1 MNENGEDVFDK
12 RLLSMVPGAVK
23 FIVADVA
30 LQWAALACNIA
41 LFVVIGL
48 FLQATLEG
56 AADAGMA
63 IGVLAASAVAIVV
76 RMVCQTAAQRMGR
89 KAASCAKCSIRQ
101 QVYDKLAALGPA
113 YSETVATAVA
123 VQVSVEGTEQLE
135 SYFGQYLP
143 QLFYALLAPLT
154 LFVALSP
161 LSLPAAVA
169 LLVCVPL
176 IPASIVCVQK
186 IARRTMRNYWGSYTD
201 LGSMFLEAIQGLTTL
216 KIYSADARKHEEMNG
231 AAESFRKATMRLL
244 TMQLNSI
251 TVMDLFAFGGAAM
264 GMIAVLWQ
272 FSCGAATFAAAFSI
286 VFLSS
291 EFFIPMRTLGSFF
304 HTAMG
309 GMAAAEKMYAILDA
323 PLPVDGAR
331 EVDPRDARVE
341 CRGVGYSYDGK
352 RQVLEGVDFSVQC
365 GSFIGVTGES
375 GSGKSTLAGIL
386 SGAYARYA
394 GEVSIG
400 GIDLRD
406 ISAESLRKTITTVP
420 FSSYVFKGTLRSN
433 LLLAKP
439 DAGDEELWG
448 ALAKCRLAG
457 FVLES
462 GGLDMEIA
470 AEGANLS
477 GGQRQR
483 LAFARALLHD
493 SPIYIFDEA
502 TSNIDAE
509 SEAAIIS
516 AARELA
522 GSHTV
527 IMISHRLS
535 AIEHAD
541 EIYVLEQ
548 GKLVEH
554 GTHSQLLA
562 RGCAYAR
569 LWESQSQLEAFAQ
582 GDGEDA
588 PGAGAGA
595 ATSVAAD
602 VGATPRAASGATSTL
617 GASVTEPPC
626 EANEPVQ
633 SAGADRRGASGTAA
647 PRRRSNFSIMVR
659 LVGLTRPLLS
669 VMALAIA
676 LGVLGF
682 LAAIFLTVFAAYG
695 LLDAAGSW
703 GVVPL
708 GVACALVVVCGVV
721 RGPLRY
727 GEQLC
732 NHYLAF
738 KILALVRDK
747 VFGKMRTLAPAK
759 LEGRDK
765 GDLVSL
771 LTGDIELLEVF
782 YAHTLS
788 PAAIAL
794 IVSVAMVAFTATLSP
809 LLAVYAAFSYA
820 VVGIAVPWISS
831 KASGTGGR
839 EVRDAIGSMNA
850 FVLDSLRGLRETLQ
864 FGRADDRARELSC
877 RMNSL
882 AKVEGRLKDRTA
894 VAMAAT
900 GAVVLAL
907 DMGMLLAA
915 MHLANGGMIAFG
927 PAAIA
932 CAALMSSFGP
942 VIAVANL
949 GSTLQQTLASG
960 ARVLDVLD
968 ESPQTEEIE
977 EGASLDGFDGA
988 AASHV
993 DFSYG
998 DACVLSDVE
1007 LSIQPGQVVRIA
1019 GRSGSGKS
1027 TLLKL
1032 FMRFWDA
1039 DSGAIEVSGYDVR
1052 RVATASLRQVEGFMT
1067 QETHLFAGTVRDNLA
1082 FAKPGASDEEIMAAC
1097 EKASIADFVRRLP
1110 AGLDTQVGELGDAL
1124 SGGERQRLGL
1134 ARMFLHDAPFVLLDE
1149 PTSNL
1154 DALNEAAVLRALAD
1168 NRAGKTVLLVSHR
1181 PSAAAIA
1188 DATYSVEH
1196 GRVS

>member
-1 MNENGEDVFDK
+1 
-12 RLLSMVPGAVK
+12 MVPGAVK

-30 LQWAALACNIA
+30 FQWVALACNIA
-41 LFVVIGL
+41 LFMVIGL

-56 AADAGMA
+56 AVDAGMA

-154 LFVALSP
+154 LFVALAP

-251 TVMDLFAFGGAAM
+251 TVMDLFAFGGAAV

-291 EFFIPMRTLGSFF
+291 DFFIPMRTLGSFF

-331 EVDPRDARVE
+331 EVDPRDPRVE

-352 RQVLEGVDFSVQC
+352 RQVLEGVDFSAPR

-386 SGAYARYA
+386 SGANARYA

-406 ISAESLRKTITTVP
+406 ISAESLRKTVTTVP
-420 FSSYVFKGTLRSN
+420 FSSYVFKGTLRAN

-439 DAGDEELWG
+439 DASDDELWG

-457 FVLES
+457 FARES

-522 GSHTV
+522 GNHTV

-582 GDGEDA
+582 GDGEAASD
-588 PGAGAGA
+588 AGAVAGGGEGA
-595 ATSVAAD
+595 SATSGAD
-602 VGATPRAASGATSTL
+602 VL
-617 GASVTEPPC
+617 EPPC
-626 EANEPVQ
+626 EADELVQ
-633 SAGADRRGASGTAA
+633 PAGADRRGTSGTAA
-647 PRRRSNFSIMVR
+647 PRRRSNFSIMAR
-659 LVGLTRPLLS
+659 LVGLTRPLLP
-669 VMALAIA
+669 VMALAIV

-695 LLDAAGSW
+695 LLNAAGSW

-708 GVACALVVVCGVV
+708 GVACALVVVFGVV

-794 IVSVAMVAFTATLSP
+794 IVSVVMVAFTATLSP
-809 LLAVYAAFSYA
+809 LLAAYAAFSYA
-820 VVGIAVPWISS
+820 VVGIVVPWISS

-864 FGRADDRARELSC
+864 FGRADDRALELAC
-877 RMNSL
+877 RMSDL

-915 MHLANGGMIAFG
+915 MHLANGGVVAFG

-977 EGASLDGFDGA
+977 DGVSLDRFSGA
-988 AASHV
+988 MASHV

-998 DACVLSDVE
+998 DACVLSDVD

-1032 FMRFWDA
+1032 FMRFWDVS
-1039 DSGAIEVSGYDVR
+1039 SGAIEVSGRDVR

-1082 FAKPGASDEEIMAAC
+1082 FAKPGASDAEIMVAC
-1097 EKASIADFVRRLP
+1097 EKASIAGFVRRLP

-1134 ARMFLHDAPFVLLDE
+1134 ARVFLHDAPFVLLDE

-1188 DATYSVEH
+1188 DVTYSVEH

>member
-1 MNENGEDVFDK
+1 
-12 RLLSMVPGAVK
+12 MVPGAVK
-23 FIVADVA
+23 FIVVDVA
-30 LQWAALACNIA
+30 FQWVALACNIA

-63 IGVLAASAVAIVV
+63 IGVLGASAVAIVV

-216 KIYSADARKHEEMNG
+216 KIYSADAHKHEEMNG

-251 TVMDLFAFGGAAM
+251 TVMDLFAFGGAAV

-352 RQVLEGVDFSVQC
+352 RQVLEGVDFSAPR

-386 SGAYARYA
+386 SGANARYA

-406 ISAESLRKTITTVP
+406 ISAESLRKTVTTVP
-420 FSSYVFKGTLRSN
+420 FSSYVFKGTLRAN

-439 DAGDEELWG
+439 DASDDELWG

-457 FVLES
+457 FVRES

-582 GDGEDA
+582 GDGEA
-588 PGAGAGA
+588 ASGETAILGASATLGEGATLGAGA
-595 ATSVAAD
+595 
-602 VGATPRAASGATSTL
+602 P
-617 GASVTEPPC
+617 EPPY
-626 EANEPVQ
+626 EADEPVQ
-633 SAGADRRGASGTAA
+633 PASADRRGASGAAA
-647 PRRRSNFSIMVR
+647 PRRRSNFSIMAR
-659 LVGLTRPLLS
+659 LVGLTRPLLP
-669 VMALAIA
+669 VMALAIV

-695 LLDAAGSW
+695 LLSAAGSW
-703 GVVPL
+703 DVVPL
-708 GVACALVVVCGVV
+708 GAACALVVVCGVV

-794 IVSVAMVAFTATLSP
+794 IVSVLMVAFTATLSP
-809 LLAVYAAFSYA
+809 LLAAYAAFSYA

-864 FGRADDRARELSC
+864 FGRADDRALELAC
-877 RMNSL
+877 RMSDL

-915 MHLANGGMIAFG
+915 MHLANSGVVAFG

-968 ESPQTEEIE
+968 ESPQTVEIE
-977 EGASLDGFDGA
+977 DGVSLDGFSGA
-988 AASHV
+988 MASHV

-1032 FMRFWDA
+1032 FMRFWDVS
-1039 DSGAIEVSGYDVR
+1039 SGAIEVSGRDVR

-1134 ARMFLHDAPFVLLDE
+1134 ARVFLHDAPFVLLDE

>member
-1 MNENGEDVFDK
+1 
-12 RLLSMVPGAVK
+12 MVPGAVK

-30 LQWAALACNIA
+30 FQWVALACNIA
-41 LFVVIGL
+41 LFIEIGL

-63 IGVLAASAVAIVV
+63 IGVLGASAAAIVV
-76 RMVCQTAAQRMGR
+76 RMVCQTAAQCMGR

-154 LFVALSP
+154 LFVALAP

-251 TVMDLFAFGGAAM
+251 TVMDLFAFGGAAV

-352 RQVLEGVDFSVQC
+352 RQVLEGVDFSAPR

-386 SGAYARYA
+386 SGANARYA

-406 ISAESLRKTITTVP
+406 ISSESLRKTVTTVP
-420 FSSYVFKGTLRSN
+420 FSSYVFKGTLRTN

-439 DAGDEELWG
+439 DASDDELWE
-448 ALAKCRLAG
+448 ALVKCRLAG
-457 FVLES
+457 FARES

-548 GKLVEH
+548 GKLVEC

-562 RGCAYAR
+562 RGCAYTR

-582 GDGEDA
+582 GDGE
-588 PGAGAGA
+588 
-595 ATSVAAD
+595 
-602 VGATPRAASGATSTL
+602 AASGAGAVAGGGEGASATP
-617 GASVTEPPC
+617 GASVPQPPH
-626 EANEPVQ
+626 EADEPVQ
-633 SAGADRRGASGTAA
+633 PASVDRRGASGAAA
-647 PRRRSNFSIMVR
+647 PRRRSNFSIMAR
-659 LVGLTRPLLS
+659 LVGLTRPLLP
-669 VMALAIA
+669 VMALAIV

-695 LLDAAGSW
+695 LLNAAGLW

-794 IVSVAMVAFTATLSP
+794 IVSVIMVAFTATLSP
-809 LLAVYAAFSYA
+809 LLAAYAAFSYA

-864 FGRADDRARELSC
+864 FGRADDRARELAC
-877 RMNSL
+877 RMSSL

-915 MHLANGGMIAFG
+915 MHLANGGTIAFG

-968 ESPQTEEIE
+968 ENPQTEEIE
-977 EGASLDGFDGA
+977 DGVSLDGFSGA

-1032 FMRFWDA
+1032 FMRFWDVS
-1039 DSGAIEVSGYDVR
+1039 SGAIEVSGRDVR

-1082 FAKPGASDEEIMAAC
+1082 FAKPGASDAEIMVAC

-1110 AGLDTQVGELGDAL
+1110 SGLDTQVGELGDAL

-1134 ARMFLHDAPFVLLDE
+1134 ARVFLHDAPFVLLDE

-1196 GRVS
+1196 GQVS

>member
-1 MNENGEDVFDK
+1 
-12 RLLSMVPGAVK
+12 MVPGAVK

-30 LQWAALACNIA
+30 FQWVALACNIA
-41 LFVVIGL
+41 LFMVIGL

-63 IGVLAASAVAIVV
+63 IGVLGASAAAIVV

-154 LFVALSP
+154 LFVALAP

-251 TVMDLFAFGGAAM
+251 TVMDLFAFGGAAV

-323 PLPVDGAR
+323 PLPVGGAR
-331 EVDPRDARVE
+331 EVDPRDAGVE
-341 CRGVGYSYDGK
+341 CHGVGYSYDGK
-352 RQVLEGVDFSVQC
+352 RQVLEGVDFSAPR

-386 SGAYARYA
+386 SGANARYA

-406 ISAESLRKTITTVP
+406 ISAESLRKTVTTVP
-420 FSSYVFKGTLRSN
+420 FSSYVFKGTVRAN

-439 DAGDEELWG
+439 DASDDELWG

-457 FVLES
+457 FVRES

-582 GDGEDA
+582 GDGEA
-588 PGAGAGA
+588 ASGETAIPGASATLGEGATLGAGA
-595 ATSVAAD
+595 
-602 VGATPRAASGATSTL
+602 P
-617 GASVTEPPC
+617 EPPY
-626 EANEPVQ
+626 EADEPVQ
-633 SAGADRRGASGTAA
+633 PASADRRGASGAAA
-647 PRRRSNFSIMVR
+647 PRRRSNFSIMAR
-659 LVGLTRPLLS
+659 LVGLTRPLLP
-669 VMALAIA
+669 VMALAIV

-695 LLDAAGSW
+695 LLNAAGSW

-794 IVSVAMVAFTATLSP
+794 IVSVVMVAFTATLSP
-809 LLAVYAAFSYA
+809 LLAAYAVFSYA

-864 FGRADDRARELSC
+864 FGRAGDRACELACCMSD
-877 RMNSL
+877 L

-915 MHLANGGMIAFG
+915 MHLANGGVVAFG

-968 ESPQTEEIE
+968 ESPQTVEIE
-977 EGASLDGFDGA
+977 DGVSLDGFSGA
-988 AASHV
+988 MASHV

-1032 FMRFWDA
+1032 FMRFWDVS
-1039 DSGAIEVSGYDVR
+1039 SGAIEVSGRDVR

-1097 EKASIADFVRRLP
+1097 GKASIAGFVRRLP

-1134 ARMFLHDAPFVLLDE
+1134 ARVLLHDAPFVLLDE

-1188 DATYSVEH
+1188 DVTYSVEH

>member
-1 MNENGEDVFDK
+1 
-12 RLLSMVPGAVK
+12 MVPGAVK

-30 LQWAALACNIA
+30 FQWVALACNIA
-41 LFVVIGL
+41 LFMVIGL

-63 IGVLAASAVAIVV
+63 IGVLAASAAAIVV
-76 RMVCQTAAQRMGR
+76 RMVCQTAAQRMGH

-216 KIYSADARKHEEMNG
+216 KIYSADARKHEEMNE

-251 TVMDLFAFGGAAM
+251 TVMDLFAFGGAAV

-331 EVDPRDARVE
+331 EVDPRDPRVE

-352 RQVLEGVDFSVQC
+352 RQVLEGVDFSAPR

-386 SGAYARYA
+386 SGANARYA

-406 ISAESLRKTITTVP
+406 ISAESLRKTVTTVP
-420 FSSYVFKGTLRSN
+420 FSSYVFKGTLRAN

-439 DAGDEELWG
+439 DASDDELWG
-448 ALAKCRLAG
+448 ALAKCRLVG
-457 FVLES
+457 FVRES

-582 GDGEDA
+582 GDGE
-588 PGAGAGA
+588 
-595 ATSVAAD
+595 
-602 VGATPRAASGATSTL
+602 AASGA
-617 GASVTEPPC
+617 SVPQPPH
-626 EANEPVQ
+626 EADESVQ
-633 SAGADRRGASGTAA
+633 PAGVDRRGASGTAA
-647 PRRRSNFSIMVR
+647 PRRRSNFSIMAR
-659 LVGLTRPLLS
+659 LVGLTRPLLP
-669 VMALAIA
+669 VMALAIV

-695 LLDAAGSW
+695 LLNAAGSW

-794 IVSVAMVAFTATLSP
+794 IVSVVMVSFTATLSP
-809 LLAVYAAFSYA
+809 LLAAYAAFSYA

-864 FGRADDRARELSC
+864 FGRADDRARELAC
-877 RMNSL
+877 RMSDL

-915 MHLANGGMIAFG
+915 MHLANGGAVAFG
-927 PAAIA
+927 SAAIA

-968 ESPQTEEIE
+968 ESPQTVEIE
-977 EGASLDGFDGA
+977 DGVSLDGFYGA

-1032 FMRFWDA
+1032 FMRFWDVS
-1039 DSGAIEVSGYDVR
+1039 SGAIEVSGRDVR

-1082 FAKPGASDEEIMAAC
+1082 FAKPGASDAEIMVAC

-1110 AGLDTQVGELGDAL
+1110 SGLDTQVGELGDAL

-1134 ARMFLHDAPFVLLDE
+1134 ARVFLHDAPFVLLDE

-1188 DATYSVEH
+1188 DVTYSVEH

>member
-1 MNENGEDVFDK
+1 MFDK
-12 RLLSMVPGAVK
+12 RLLSMVPGAIKYIAANVL
-23 FIVADVA
+23 FQWVA
-30 LQWAALACNIA
+30 LVCNIA

-48 FLQATLEG
+48 FLQATFEG
-56 AADAGMA
+56 AADAAMA
-63 IGVLAASAVAIVV
+63 IGVMAASVAAIAV
-76 RMVCQTAAQRMGR
+76 RMACQTAAQRMGQR
-89 KAASCAKCSIRQ
+89 AAAEAKCAIRQ
-101 QVYDKLAALGPA
+101 QVYDKLVVLGPA
-113 YSETVATAVA
+113 YNETVATSVA

-143 QLFYALLAPLT
+143 QLFYAVLAPIT
-154 LFVALSP
+154 LFVALAP

-169 LLVCVPL
+169 LLACVPF
-176 IPASIVCVQK
+176 IPASIMVVQK
-186 IARRTMRNYWGSYTD
+186 IARRTMRNYWGSYAD

-216 KIYSADARKHEEMNG
+216 KIYSADGQKHREMNE
-231 AAESFRKATMRLL
+231 AAEGFRKATMRLL
-244 TMQLNSI
+244 SMQLNSI
-251 TVMDLFAFGGAAM
+251 TVMDLFAVGGAAV
-264 GMIAVLWQ
+264 GIIAVLWQ
-272 FSCGAATFAAAFSI
+272 FSAGAATFAAAFSI

-291 EFFIPMRTLGSFF
+291 DFFIPMRTLGSFF
-304 HTAMG
+304 HTAMN
-309 GMAAAEKMYAILDA
+309 GMAAAEKMYAIIDA
-323 PLPVDGAR
+323 PLPVDGTRA
-331 EVDPRDARVE
+331 VDPLSANIT
-341 CRGVGYSYDGK
+341 CRGVGYSYDGQ
-352 RQVLEGVDFSVQC
+352 RQVLEGVDFAAPC

-386 SGAYARYA
+386 SGANARYEGDIA
-394 GEVSIG
+394 IG

-420 FSSYVFKGTLRSN
+420 FSSYIFKGTLRSN

-439 DAGDEELWG
+439 DASDEELW
-448 ALAKCRLAG
+448 ASLEKCRLAG
-457 FVLES
+457 FVRES
-462 GGLDMEIA
+462 GGLDMAIA

-493 SPIYIFDEA
+493 APIYIFDEA

-522 GSHTV
+522 GGHTV

-535 AIEHAD
+535 ALEHAD
-541 EIYVLEQ
+541 DIYVLEQ
-548 GKLVEH
+548 GKLVQH
-554 GTHSQLLA
+554 GTHGQLLE
-562 RGCAYAR
+562 RGGAYAK
-569 LWESQSQLEAFAQ
+569 LWEKQSQLEAFAQ
-582 GDGEDA
+582 EGDREDA
-588 PGAGAGA
+588 R
-595 ATSVAAD
+595 SFD
-602 VGATPRAASGATSTL
+602 ASGLEAQSGL
-617 GASVTEPPC
+617 SQEGSIRAKAEAS
-626 EANEPVQ
+626 
-633 SAGADRRGASGTAA
+633 A
-647 PRRRSNFSIMVR
+647 PRSRSNFSIMAR
-659 LVGLTRPLLS
+659 LVGLTRPLLP
-669 VMALAIA
+669 VMALAIL

-695 LLDAAGSW
+695 LLDAAGIW
-703 GVVPL
+703 TVMPEGAAC
-708 GVACALVVVCGVV
+708 VAVAVCGVL

-738 KILALVRDK
+738 KILALVRDR

-771 LTGDIELLEVF
+771 LTSDVELLEVF

-794 IVSVAMVAFTATLSP
+794 VVSLGMVAFVATLSP
-809 LLAVYAAFSYA
+809 LLAAYVAFSYV
-820 VVGIAVPWISS
+820 VVGVVVPWASS

-839 EVRDAIGSMNA
+839 EMRDAIGSMNA

-864 FGRADDRARELSC
+864 FGRAVDRAQELAG
-877 RMNSL
+877 RMNGL
-882 AKVEGRLKDRTA
+882 IRIEARLKGRA
-894 VAMAAT
+894 AIAMAAT

-907 DMGMLLAA
+907 DMGMLLAS
-915 MHLANGGMIAFG
+915 MHLVNYGMLDFG
-927 PAAIA
+927 CAVVA

-968 ESPQTEEIE
+968 ERPQTEEV
-977 EGASLDGFDGA
+977 EGGVELDGFAGV

-998 DACVLSDVE
+998 DATVLDDVD
-1007 LSIQPGQVVRIA
+1007 LRVVSGQVVQIA

-1032 FMRFWDA
+1032 FMRFWDV
-1039 DSGAIEVSGYDVR
+1039 DRGAIEVSGHDVR
-1052 RVATASLRQVEGFMT
+1052 RVNTASLRRVEGFMT
-1067 QETHLFAGTVRDNLA
+1067 QDTHLFAGTVRDNLA
-1082 FAKPGASDEEIMAAC
+1082 FAKPGASDDEIMGAC
-1097 EKASIADFVRRLP
+1097 EKAAIANFVRRLP
-1110 AGLDTQVGELGDAL
+1110 EGLDTQVGELGDAL

-1154 DALNEAAVLRALAD
+1154 DALNEAAVLRALSD

-1188 DATYSVEH
+1188 DVTYSVEH

>member
-1 MNENGEDVFDK
+1 
-12 RLLSMVPGAVK
+12 MVPGAVK

-30 LQWAALACNIA
+30 FQWVALACNIA
-41 LFVVIGL
+41 LFMLIGL

-251 TVMDLFAFGGAAM
+251 TVMDLFAFGGAAV

-352 RQVLEGVDFSVQC
+352 RQVLEGVDFSAPR

-386 SGAYARYA
+386 SGANARYA

-406 ISAESLRKTITTVP
+406 ISAESLRKTVTTVP
-420 FSSYVFKGTLRSN
+420 FSSYVFKGTLRAN

-439 DAGDEELWG
+439 DASDDELWG

-457 FVLES
+457 FVRES

-554 GTHSQLLA
+554 GMHSQLLA

-582 GDGEDA
+582 GDGKADS
-588 PGAGAGA
+588 GAGA
-595 ATSVAAD
+595 ATSVAAG
-602 VGATPRAASGATSTL
+602 VSVAPRAASVEGATPTPSA
-617 GASVTEPPC
+617 GVPQPPC
-626 EANEPVQ
+626 EADELTRPA
-633 SAGADRRGASGTAA
+633 SADRRGASGTAA
-647 PRRRSNFSIMVR
+647 PRRRSNFSIMAR
-659 LVGLTRPLLS
+659 LVGLTRPLLP
-669 VMALAIA
+669 VMALAIV

-695 LLDAAGSW
+695 LLNAAGSW

-708 GVACALVVVCGVV
+708 GAACALVIVCGVI

-794 IVSVAMVAFTATLSP
+794 IVSVVMVAFTATLSP
-809 LLAVYAAFSYA
+809 LLAVYAAFSYV

-864 FGRADDRARELSC
+864 FGRADDRACELAC
-877 RMNSL
+877 RMSSL

-915 MHLANGGMIAFG
+915 MHLANGGTIAFG

-968 ESPQTEEIE
+968 ESPQTVEIE
-977 EGASLDGFDGA
+977 DGVSLDGFSGA
-988 AASHV
+988 MASHV

-998 DACVLSDVE
+998 DACVLSDVD
-1007 LSIQPGQVVRIA
+1007 LSIQPGQVVQIA

-1032 FMRFWDA
+1032 FMRFWDVS
-1039 DSGAIEVSGYDVR
+1039 SGAIEVSGRDVR

-1134 ARMFLHDAPFVLLDE
+1134 ARVFLHDAPFVLLDE

-1181 PSAAAIA
+1181 PSAAAVA
-1188 DATYSVEH
+1188 DVTYSVEH

>member
-1 MNENGEDVFDK
+1 
-12 RLLSMVPGAVK
+12 MVPGAVK

-30 LQWAALACNIA
+30 FQWVALACNIA
-41 LFVVIGL
+41 LFMVIGL

-63 IGVLAASAVAIVV
+63 IGVLGASAAAIVV
-76 RMVCQTAAQRMGR
+76 RMACQTAAQRMGR

-154 LFVALSP
+154 LFVALAP

-251 TVMDLFAFGGAAM
+251 TVMDLFAFGGAAV

-331 EVDPRDARVE
+331 EVDPRDASVE

-352 RQVLEGVDFSVQC
+352 RQVLEGVDFSAPR

-386 SGAYARYA
+386 SGVNARYA

-406 ISAESLRKTITTVP
+406 ISAESLRKTVTTVP
-420 FSSYVFKGTLRSN
+420 FSSYVFKGTLRAN

-439 DAGDEELWG
+439 DASDDELWD
-448 ALAKCRLAG
+448 ALAKYRLAG
-457 FVLES
+457 FVRES

-582 GDGEDA
+582 GDGEA
-588 PGAGAGA
+588 ASGETAIPGASATLGEGATLGAGA
-595 ATSVAAD
+595 
-602 VGATPRAASGATSTL
+602 P
-617 GASVTEPPC
+617 EPPY
-626 EANEPVQ
+626 EADEPVQ
-633 SAGADRRGASGTAA
+633 PASADRRGASGAAA
-647 PRRRSNFSIMVR
+647 PRRRSNFSIMAR
-659 LVGLTRPLLS
+659 LVGLTRPLLP

-794 IVSVAMVAFTATLSP
+794 IVSVVMVAFTATLSP
-809 LLAVYAAFSYA
+809 LLAAYAAFSYA

-864 FGRADDRARELSC
+864 FGRADDRALELAC
-877 RMNSL
+877 RMSDL

-915 MHLANGGMIAFG
+915 MHLANGGVVAFG

-968 ESPQTEEIE
+968 ESPQTDEIE
-977 EGASLDGFDGA
+977 EGASLDGFSGA
-988 AASHV
+988 MASHV

-998 DACVLSDVE
+998 DACVLSDVD
-1007 LSIQPGQVVRIA
+1007 LNIQPGQVVRIA

-1032 FMRFWDA
+1032 FMRFWDVS
-1039 DSGAIEVSGYDVR
+1039 SGAIEVSGRDVR

-1097 EKASIADFVRRLP
+1097 EKASIAGFVRRLP
-1110 AGLDTQVGELGDAL
+1110 SGLDTQVGELGDAL

-1134 ARMFLHDAPFVLLDE
+1134 ARVFLRDAPFVLLDE

-1188 DATYSVEH
+1188 DVTYSVEH

>member
-1 MNENGEDVFDK
+1 
-12 RLLSMVPGAVK
+12 MVPGAVK

-30 LQWAALACNIA
+30 FQWVALACNIA
-41 LFVVIGL
+41 LFMVIGL

-63 IGVLAASAVAIVV
+63 IGVLGASAAAIVV

-154 LFVALSP
+154 LFVALAP

-251 TVMDLFAFGGAAM
+251 TVMDLFAFGGAAV

-352 RQVLEGVDFSVQC
+352 RQVLEGVDFSAPR

-386 SGAYARYA
+386 SGANARYA

-406 ISAESLRKTITTVP
+406 ISAESLRKTVTTVP
-420 FSSYVFKGTLRSN
+420 FSSYVFKGTLRAN

-439 DAGDEELWG
+439 DASDDELWG

-457 FVLES
+457 FVRES

-582 GDGEDA
+582 GDGEADSD
-588 PGAGAGA
+588 AGAVAGGGA
-595 ATSVAAD
+595 S
-602 VGATPRAASGATSTL
+602 AASGA
-617 GASVTEPPC
+617 SVPEPPC
-626 EANEPVQ
+626 EADEPVQ
-633 SAGADRRGASGTAA
+633 PAGDARRGKAGAAP
-647 PRRRSNFSIMVR
+647 PRRRSNFSIMAR
-659 LVGLTRPLLS
+659 LVGLTRPLLP
-669 VMALAIA
+669 VMALAIV

-695 LLDAAGSW
+695 LLNAAGSW

-708 GVACALVVVCGVV
+708 GVACALVVVFGVV

-794 IVSVAMVAFTATLSP
+794 IVSVVMVAFTATLSP
-809 LLAVYAAFSYA
+809 LLAAYAAFSYA

-864 FGRADDRARELSC
+864 FGRAGDRACELTC
-877 RMNSL
+877 RMSSL

-915 MHLANGGMIAFG
+915 MHLANSGTIAFG

-968 ESPQTEEIE
+968 ESPQTVEIE
-977 EGASLDGFDGA
+977 DGVSLDGFSGA
-988 AASHV
+988 MASHV

-1032 FMRFWDA
+1032 FMRFWDVS
-1039 DSGAIEVSGYDVR
+1039 SGAIEVSGRDVR
-1052 RVATASLRQVEGFMT
+1052 RVTTASLRQVEGFMT
-1067 QETHLFAGTVRDNLA
+1067 QETHLFAGTVRDNLS
-1082 FAKPGASDEEIMAAC
+1082 FAKPGASDEEIMASC
-1097 EKASIADFVRRLP
+1097 EKASIAGFVRRLP

-1134 ARMFLHDAPFVLLDE
+1134 ARVFLHDAPFVLLDE

>member
-1 MNENGEDVFDK
+1 
-12 RLLSMVPGAVK
+12 MVPGAVK

-30 LQWAALACNIA
+30 FQWVALACNIA
-41 LFVVIGL
+41 LFMVIGL

-56 AADAGMA
+56 AVDAGMA

-251 TVMDLFAFGGAAM
+251 TVMDLFAFGGAAV

-352 RQVLEGVDFSVQC
+352 RQVLEGVDFSAPR

-386 SGAYARYA
+386 SGANARYA
-394 GEVSIG
+394 GNVSIG
-400 GIDLRD
+400 GVDLRD
-406 ISAESLRKTITTVP
+406 ISAESLRKTVTTVP
-420 FSSYVFKGTLRSN
+420 FSSYVFKGTVRAN

-439 DAGDEELWG
+439 DASDDELWD

-457 FVLES
+457 FVRES

-582 GDGEDA
+582 GDGEAASD
-588 PGAGAGA
+588 AGAVAGGGEGA
-595 ATSVAAD
+595 S
-602 VGATPRAASGATSTL
+602 AASGADVL
-617 GASVTEPPC
+617 EPPC
-626 EANEPVQ
+626 EADELVQ
-633 SAGADRRGASGTAA
+633 PAGADRRGTSGTAA
-647 PRRRSNFSIMVR
+647 PRRRSNFSIMAR
-659 LVGLTRPLLS
+659 LVGLTRPLLP
-669 VMALAIA
+669 VMALAIV

-695 LLDAAGSW
+695 LLNAAGSW

-708 GVACALVVVCGVV
+708 GVACALVVVFGVV

-794 IVSVAMVAFTATLSP
+794 IVSVVMVAFTATLSP

-820 VVGIAVPWISS
+820 VVGIAAPWISS

-864 FGRADDRARELSC
+864 FGRADDRALELAC
-877 RMNSL
+877 RMSDL

-894 VAMAAT
+894 VAMAVT

-915 MHLANGGMIAFG
+915 MHLANGGVVAFG

-968 ESPQTEEIE
+968 ESPRTVEIE
-977 EGASLDGFDGA
+977 DGVSLDGFSGA

-998 DACVLSDVE
+998 DACVLSDVD

-1032 FMRFWDA
+1032 FMRFWDVS
-1039 DSGAIEVSGYDVR
+1039 SGAIEVSGRDVR

-1082 FAKPGASDEEIMAAC
+1082 FAKPGACDEEIMAAC

-1134 ARMFLHDAPFVLLDE
+1134 ARVFLHDAPFVLLDE

-1188 DATYSVEH
+1188 DVTYSVEH

>member
-1 MNENGEDVFDK
+1 
-12 RLLSMVPGAVK
+12 MVPDAVK

-30 LQWAALACNIA
+30 FQWVALACNIA
-41 LFVVIGL
+41 LFMVIGL

-63 IGVLAASAVAIVV
+63 IGVLAASAAAIVV

-154 LFVALSP
+154 LFVALAP

-251 TVMDLFAFGGAAM
+251 TVMDLFAFGGAAV

-352 RQVLEGVDFSVQC
+352 RQVLEGVDFSAPR

-386 SGAYARYA
+386 SGANARYV

-406 ISAESLRKTITTVP
+406 ISAESLRKTVTTVP
-420 FSSYVFKGTLRSN
+420 FSSYVFKGTLRAN

-439 DAGDEELWG
+439 DASDDELWG

-457 FVLES
+457 FVRES

-582 GDGEDA
+582 GDGEAASD
-588 PGAGAGA
+588 AGAVAGGGEGA
-595 ATSVAAD
+595 S
-602 VGATPRAASGATSTL
+602 AASGADVL
-617 GASVTEPPC
+617 EPPC
-626 EANEPVQ
+626 EADELVQ
-633 SAGADRRGASGTAA
+633 PAGADRRGTSGTAA
-647 PRRRSNFSIMVR
+647 PRRRSNFSIMAR
-659 LVGLTRPLLS
+659 LVGLTRPLLP
-669 VMALAIA
+669 VMALAIV

-695 LLDAAGSW
+695 LLNAAGSW

-708 GVACALVVVCGVV
+708 GVACALVVVFGVV

-794 IVSVAMVAFTATLSP
+794 IVSVVMVAFTATLSP
-809 LLAVYAAFSYA
+809 LLAAYAAFSYA
-820 VVGIAVPWISS
+820 VVGIVVPWISS

-864 FGRADDRARELSC
+864 FGRADDRALELAC
-877 RMNSL
+877 RMSDL

-915 MHLANGGMIAFG
+915 MHLANGGVVAFG

-977 EGASLDGFDGA
+977 DGVSLDRFSGA
-988 AASHV
+988 MASHV

-998 DACVLSDVE
+998 DACVLSDVD

-1032 FMRFWDA
+1032 FMRFWDVS
-1039 DSGAIEVSGYDVR
+1039 SGAIEVSGRDVR

-1082 FAKPGASDEEIMAAC
+1082 FAKPGASDAEIMVAC
-1097 EKASIADFVRRLP
+1097 EKASIAGFVRRLP

-1134 ARMFLHDAPFVLLDE
+1134 ARVFLHDAPFVLLDE

-1188 DATYSVEH
+1188 DVTYSVEH

>member
-1 MNENGEDVFDK
+1 
-12 RLLSMVPGAVK
+12 MVPGAVK

-30 LQWAALACNIA
+30 FQWVALACNIA
-41 LFVVIGL
+41 LFMVIGL

-63 IGVLAASAVAIVV
+63 IGVLAASAAAIVV

-201 LGSMFLEAIQGLTTL
+201 LGNMFLEAIQGLTTL
-216 KIYSADARKHEEMNG
+216 KIYSADAHKHEEMNG

-251 TVMDLFAFGGAAM
+251 TVMDLFAFGGAAV

-304 HTAMG
+304 HAAMG

-331 EVDPRDARVE
+331 EVDPRDAGVE

-352 RQVLEGVDFSVQC
+352 RQVLEGVDFSAPR

-386 SGAYARYA
+386 SGANARYA

-406 ISAESLRKTITTVP
+406 ISAESLRKTVTTVP
-420 FSSYVFKGTLRSN
+420 FSSYVFKGTLRAN

-439 DAGDEELWG
+439 DASDDELWG

-457 FVLES
+457 FVRES

-582 GDGEDA
+582 GDGEAASD
-588 PGAGAGA
+588 AGAVAGS

-602 VGATPRAASGATSTL
+602 VGATPRAASGATPTP
-617 GASVTEPPC
+617 GADVLEPPC
-626 EANEPVQ
+626 EADELVQ
-633 SAGADRRGASGTAA
+633 PAGADRRGTSGTAP
-647 PRRRSNFSIMVR
+647 PRRRSNFSIMAR
-659 LVGLTRPLLS
+659 LVGLTRPLLP
-669 VMALAIA
+669 VMALAIV

-695 LLDAAGSW
+695 LLNAAGSW

-794 IVSVAMVAFTATLSP
+794 VVSVVMVAFTATLSP
-809 LLAVYAAFSYA
+809 LLAAYAAFSYA

-850 FVLDSLRGLRETLQ
+850 FVLDGLRGLRETLQ
-864 FGRADDRARELSC
+864 FGRADDRARELAC
-877 RMNSL
+877 RMSDL

-915 MHLANGGMIAFG
+915 MHLANGGTIAFG

-932 CAALMSSFGP
+932 CAALMPSFGP

-968 ESPQTEEIE
+968 ESPQTVEIE
-977 EGASLDGFDGA
+977 DGVSLDGFSGA
-988 AASHV
+988 MASHV

-1032 FMRFWDA
+1032 FMRFWDVS
-1039 DSGAIEVSGYDVR
+1039 SGAIEVSGRDVR

-1082 FAKPGASDEEIMAAC
+1082 FAKPGASDEKIMAAC
-1097 EKASIADFVRRLP
+1097 EKASIAGFVRRLP

-1134 ARMFLHDAPFVLLDE
+1134 ARVFLRDAPFVLLDE

-1188 DATYSVEH
+1188 DVTYSVEH

>member
-1 MNENGEDVFDK
+1 
-12 RLLSMVPGAVK
+12 MVPGAVK

-30 LQWAALACNIA
+30 FQWVALACNIA
-41 LFVVIGL
+41 LFMVIGL

-56 AADAGMA
+56 AVDAGMA

-201 LGSMFLEAIQGLTTL
+201 LGSMFLEAIQGFTTL

-251 TVMDLFAFGGAAM
+251 TVMDLFAFGGAAV

-352 RQVLEGVDFSVQC
+352 RQVLEGVDFSAPR

-386 SGAYARYA
+386 SGANARYA

-400 GIDLRD
+400 GVDLRD
-406 ISAESLRKTITTVP
+406 ISAESLRKTVTTVP
-420 FSSYVFKGTLRSN
+420 FSSYVFKGTLRAN

-439 DAGDEELWG
+439 DASDDELWG

-457 FVLES
+457 FVRES

-548 GKLVEH
+548 GKLAEH

-582 GDGEDA
+582 GDGEADS
-588 PGAGAGA
+588 GAGAVAGGGEGA
-595 ATSVAAD
+595 S
-602 VGATPRAASGATSTL
+602 AASGADVPQPPHEADEL
-617 GASVTEPPC
+617 VQPAS
-626 EANEPVQ
+626 
-633 SAGADRRGASGTAA
+633 ADRRGASGTAA
-647 PRRRSNFSIMVR
+647 PRRRSNFSIMAR
-659 LVGLTRPLLS
+659 LVGLTRPLLP
-669 VMALAIA
+669 VMALAIV
-676 LGVLGF
+676 LGMLGF

-695 LLDAAGSW
+695 LLNAAGSW

-794 IVSVAMVAFTATLSP
+794 VVSVVMVAFTATLSP
-809 LLAVYAAFSYA
+809 LLAAYAAFSYA

-864 FGRADDRARELSC
+864 FGRADDRALELAC
-877 RMNSL
+877 RMSDL

-915 MHLANGGMIAFG
+915 MHLANGGTIAFG

-968 ESPQTEEIE
+968 ESPQTVEIE
-977 EGASLDGFDGA
+977 DGVSLDGFSGA
-988 AASHV
+988 MASHV

-1032 FMRFWDA
+1032 FMRFWDVS
-1039 DSGAIEVSGYDVR
+1039 SGAIEVSGRDVR
-1052 RVATASLRQVEGFMT
+1052 RVATVSLRQVEGFMT

-1134 ARMFLHDAPFVLLDE
+1134 ARVFLHDAPFVLLDE

-1154 DALNEAAVLRALAD
+1154 DALNEAAVLRALVD

-1188 DATYSVEH
+1188 DVTYSVEH

>member
-1 MNENGEDVFDK
+1 
-12 RLLSMVPGAVK
+12 MVPGAVK

-30 LQWAALACNIA
+30 FQWVALACNIA

-251 TVMDLFAFGGAAM
+251 TVMDLFAFGGAAV

-341 CRGVGYSYDGK
+341 CCGVGYSYDGK
-352 RQVLEGVDFSVQC
+352 RQVLEGVDFSAPR

-386 SGAYARYA
+386 SGANARYA

-406 ISAESLRKTITTVP
+406 ISAESLRKTVTTVP
-420 FSSYVFKGTLRSN
+420 FSSYVFKGTLREN

-439 DAGDEELWG
+439 DASDDELWE

-457 FVLES
+457 FARES

-582 GDGEDA
+582 GDGE
-588 PGAGAGA
+588 
-595 ATSVAAD
+595 
-602 VGATPRAASGATSTL
+602 AASGETAIPGASATLGEGATL
-617 GASVTEPPC
+617 GAGVPESPH
-626 EANEPVQ
+626 EADEPVQ
-633 SAGADRRGASGTAA
+633 PAGDARRGKAGTAA
-647 PRRRSNFSIMVR
+647 PRRRSNFSIMAR
-659 LVGLTRPLLS
+659 LVGLTRPLLP
-669 VMALAIA
+669 VMALAIV

-682 LAAIFLTVFAAYG
+682 LAAIFLIVFAACG
-695 LLDAAGSW
+695 LLGAAGSW
-703 GVVPL
+703 DVVPL
-708 GVACALVVVCGVV
+708 GVACALVAVCGVV

-794 IVSVAMVAFTATLSP
+794 VVSVVMVAFTATLSP
-809 LLAVYAAFSYA
+809 LLAAYAAFSYA

-839 EVRDAIGSMNA
+839 EVRDAIGSINA

-864 FGRADDRARELSC
+864 FGRADDRALELAC
-877 RMNSL
+877 RMSDL

-915 MHLANGGMIAFG
+915 MHLANGGVVAFG

-968 ESPQTEEIE
+968 ESPQTVEIE
-977 EGASLDGFDGA
+977 DGVSLDGFYGV

-1032 FMRFWDA
+1032 FMRFWDVS
-1039 DSGAIEVSGYDVR
+1039 SGAIEVSGRDVR

-1067 QETHLFAGTVRDNLA
+1067 QETHLFAGTVRDNLS
-1082 FAKPGASDEEIMAAC
+1082 FAKPGASDAEIMAAC

-1110 AGLDTQVGELGDAL
+1110 SGLDTQVGELGDAL

-1134 ARMFLHDAPFVLLDE
+1134 ARVFLHDAPFVLLDE

-1168 NRAGKTVLLVSHR
+1168 NRTGKTVLLVSHR

>member
-1 MNENGEDVFDK
+1 
-12 RLLSMVPGAVK
+12 
-23 FIVADVA
+23 
-30 LQWAALACNIA
+30 
-41 LFVVIGL
+41 
-48 FLQATLEG
+48 
-56 AADAGMA
+56 
-63 IGVLAASAVAIVV
+63 
-76 RMVCQTAAQRMGR
+76 
-89 KAASCAKCSIRQ
+89 
-101 QVYDKLAALGPA
+101 
-113 YSETVATAVA
+113 
-123 VQVSVEGTEQLE
+123 
-135 SYFGQYLP
+135 
-143 QLFYALLAPLT
+143 
-154 LFVALSP
+154 
-161 LSLPAAVA
+161 
-169 LLVCVPL
+169 
-176 IPASIVCVQK
+176 
-186 IARRTMRNYWGSYTD
+186 
-201 LGSMFLEAIQGLTTL
+201 
-216 KIYSADARKHEEMNG
+216 
-231 AAESFRKATMRLL
+231 
-244 TMQLNSI
+244 
-251 TVMDLFAFGGAAM
+251 
-264 GMIAVLWQ
+264 MIAVLWQ

-352 RQVLEGVDFSVQC
+352 RQVLEGVDFSAPR

-386 SGAYARYA
+386 SGSNARYA

-406 ISAESLRKTITTVP
+406 ISAESLRKTVTTVP
-420 FSSYVFKGTLRSN
+420 FSSYVFKGTLRTN

-439 DAGDEELWG
+439 DASDDELWE

-457 FVLES
+457 FVRES

-541 EIYVLEQ
+541 EIYVLER

-562 RGCAYAR
+562 RGCAYTR

-582 GDGEDA
+582 GDGEAPSDA
-588 PGAGAGA
+588 GAVAGGGEGASADSGAG
-595 ATSVAAD
+595 V
-602 VGATPRAASGATSTL
+602 L
-617 GASVTEPPC
+617 EMPC
-626 EANEPVQ
+626 EADELVEPA
-633 SAGADRRGASGTAA
+633 SADRRGASGAAA
-647 PRRRSNFSIMVR
+647 PRRRSNFSIMAR
-659 LVGLTRPLLS
+659 LVGLTRPLLP
-669 VMALAIA
+669 VMALAIV

-695 LLDAAGSW
+695 LLNAAGSW

-794 IVSVAMVAFTATLSP
+794 IVSVVMVAFTATLSP
-809 LLAVYAAFSYA
+809 LLAAYAAFSYA

-864 FGRADDRARELSC
+864 FGRADDRALELAC
-877 RMNSL
+877 RMSDL

-907 DMGMLLAA
+907 NMGMLLAA
-915 MHLANGGMIAFG
+915 MHLANSGAIAFG

-968 ESPQTEEIE
+968 ESPQTVEVED
-977 EGASLDGFDGA
+977 GVSLDGFTGA

-1032 FMRFWDA
+1032 FMRFWDVS
-1039 DSGAIEVSGYDVR
+1039 SGAIEVSGRDVR

-1082 FAKPGASDEEIMAAC
+1082 FAKPGACDAEIMTAC

-1110 AGLDTQVGELGDAL
+1110 SGLDTQVGELGDAL

-1134 ARMFLHDAPFVLLDE
+1134 ARVFLHDAPFVLLDE

-1188 DATYSVEH
+1188 DVTYSVEH

>member
-1 MNENGEDVFDK
+1 
-12 RLLSMVPGAVK
+12 MVPGAVK

-30 LQWAALACNIA
+30 FQWVALACNIA
-41 LFVVIGL
+41 LFMVIGL

-56 AADAGMA
+56 AVDAGMA

-76 RMVCQTAAQRMGR
+76 RMVCQTAAQCMGR

-216 KIYSADARKHEEMNG
+216 KIYSADVRKHEEMNG

-251 TVMDLFAFGGAAM
+251 TVMDLFAFGGAAV

-352 RQVLEGVDFSVQC
+352 RQVLEGVDFSAPR

-386 SGAYARYA
+386 SGANARYA

-406 ISAESLRKTITTVP
+406 ISAESLRKTVTTVP
-420 FSSYVFKGTLRSN
+420 FSSCVFKGTLRTN

-439 DAGDEELWG
+439 DASDDELWE

-457 FVLES
+457 FVRES

-582 GDGEDA
+582 GDGEA
-588 PGAGAGA
+588 ASGETAIPGASATLGEGATLGAGA
-595 ATSVAAD
+595 
-602 VGATPRAASGATSTL
+602 P
-617 GASVTEPPC
+617 EPPC
-626 EANEPVQ
+626 EADELVQ
-633 SAGADRRGASGTAA
+633 PASADRRGTSGTAA
-647 PRRRSNFSIMVR
+647 PRRRSNFSIMAR
-659 LVGLTRPLLS
+659 LVGLTRPLLP
-669 VMALAIA
+669 VMTLAIV
-676 LGVLGF
+676 LGAFGF

-708 GVACALVVVCGVV
+708 GVACALVAVCGVV

-738 KILALVRDK
+738 RILALVRDK

-794 IVSVAMVAFTATLSP
+794 VVSVVMVAFAATLSP
-809 LLAVYAAFSYA
+809 LLAAYAAFSYA

-864 FGRADDRARELSC
+864 FGRADDRALELAC
-877 RMNSL
+877 RMSDL

-915 MHLANGGMIAFG
+915 MHLANDGVVAFG

-968 ESPQTEEIE
+968 ESPQTVEIE
-977 EGASLDGFDGA
+977 DGVSLDGFSGA

-1007 LSIQPGQVVRIA
+1007 LSIQAGQVVRIA

-1032 FMRFWDA
+1032 FMRFWDVS
-1039 DSGAIEVSGYDVR
+1039 SGVIEVSGRDVR

-1082 FAKPGASDEEIMAAC
+1082 FAKPGASDAEIMVAC

-1110 AGLDTQVGELGDAL
+1110 SGLDTQVGELGDAL

-1134 ARMFLHDAPFVLLDE
+1134 ARVFLHDAPFVLLDE

-1188 DATYSVEH
+1188 DATYSVER

>member
-1 MNENGEDVFDK
+1 
-12 RLLSMVPGAVK
+12 MVPGAVK

-30 LQWAALACNIA
+30 FQWVALACNIA
-41 LFVVIGL
+41 LFMVIGL
-48 FLQATLEG
+48 FLQAALEG
-56 AADAGMA
+56 AVDAGMA

-123 VQVSVEGTEQLE
+123 VQVSVEGIEQLE

-216 KIYSADARKHEEMNG
+216 KIYSADARKHEEIIG

-251 TVMDLFAFGGAAM
+251 TVMDLFAFGGAAV

-331 EVDPRDARVE
+331 EVDPRDAGVE

-352 RQVLEGVDFSVQC
+352 RQVLEGVDFSAPR

-386 SGAYARYA
+386 SGANARYA

-406 ISAESLRKTITTVP
+406 ISAESLRKTVTTVP
-420 FSSYVFKGTLRSN
+420 FSSYVFKGTLRAN
-433 LLLAKP
+433 LLLAKL
-439 DAGDEELWG
+439 DASDDELWG

-457 FVLES
+457 FVRES

-582 GDGEDA
+582 GDGEADSD
-588 PGAGAGA
+588 AGAVAGGGA
-595 ATSVAAD
+595 S
-602 VGATPRAASGATSTL
+602 AASGA
-617 GASVTEPPC
+617 SVPEPPC
-626 EANEPVQ
+626 EADEPVQ
-633 SAGADRRGASGTAA
+633 PAGDARRGKAGAAP
-647 PRRRSNFSIMVR
+647 PRRRSNFSIMAR
-659 LVGLTRPLLS
+659 LVGLTRPLLP
-669 VMALAIA
+669 VMALAIV

-695 LLDAAGSW
+695 LLNAAGSW

-794 IVSVAMVAFTATLSP
+794 VVSVVMVAFTATLSP
-809 LLAVYAAFSYA
+809 LLAAYAAFSYA

-864 FGRADDRARELSC
+864 FGRAGDRACELTC
-877 RMNSL
+877 RMSSL

-915 MHLANGGMIAFG
+915 MHLANSGTIAFG

-968 ESPQTEEIE
+968 ESPQTVEIE
-977 EGASLDGFDGA
+977 DGVSLDGFSGA
-988 AASHV
+988 MASHV

-1032 FMRFWDA
+1032 FMRFWDVS
-1039 DSGAIEVSGYDVR
+1039 SGAIEVSGRDVR
-1052 RVATASLRQVEGFMT
+1052 RVTTASLRQVEGFMT
-1067 QETHLFAGTVRDNLA
+1067 QETHLFAGTVRDNLS
-1082 FAKPGASDEEIMAAC
+1082 FAKPGASDEEIMASC
-1097 EKASIADFVRRLP
+1097 EKASIAGFVRRLP

-1134 ARMFLHDAPFVLLDE
+1134 ARVFLHDAPFVLLDE

>member
-1 MNENGEDVFDK
+1 
-12 RLLSMVPGAVK
+12 MVPGAVK

-30 LQWAALACNIA
+30 FQWVALACNIA
-41 LFVVIGL
+41 LFMVIGL

-56 AADAGMA
+56 AVDAGMA
-63 IGVLAASAVAIVV
+63 IGVLAASAVVIVV

-251 TVMDLFAFGGAAM
+251 TVMDLFAFGGAAV

-291 EFFIPMRTLGSFF
+291 DFFIPMRTLGSFF

-309 GMAAAEKMYAILDA
+309 GMAAAEKMYTILDA

-352 RQVLEGVDFSVQC
+352 RQVLEGVDFSAPR

-386 SGAYARYA
+386 SGANARYA

-406 ISAESLRKTITTVP
+406 ISAESLRKTVTTVP
-420 FSSYVFKGTLRSN
+420 FSSYVFKGTLRAN

-439 DAGDEELWG
+439 DASDDELWG

-457 FVLES
+457 FVRES
-462 GGLDMEIA
+462 GGLDMKIA

-548 GKLVEH
+548 GKLVEC

-582 GDGEDA
+582 GDGEAASD
-588 PGAGAGA
+588 AGAVAGGGEGA
-595 ATSVAAD
+595 SAD
-602 VGATPRAASGATSTL
+602 S
-617 GASVTEPPC
+617 GASVLQPPH
-626 EANEPVQ
+626 EADELVQ
-633 SAGADRRGASGTAA
+633 PAGADQRGASGAAA
-647 PRRRSNFSIMVR
+647 PRRRSNFSIMAR
-659 LVGLTRPLLS
+659 LVGLTRPLLP
-669 VMALAIA
+669 VMALAIV

-682 LAAIFLTVFAAYG
+682 LAAIFLAVFAAYG
-695 LLDAAGSW
+695 LLGAAGSW

-708 GVACALVVVCGVV
+708 GAACALVVVCGVV

-794 IVSVAMVAFTATLSP
+794 IVSVVMVAFTATLSP
-809 LLAVYAAFSYA
+809 LLAAYAAFSYA

-864 FGRADDRARELSC
+864 FGRADDRARELAC
-877 RMNSL
+877 RMSDL

-915 MHLANGGMIAFG
+915 MHLANSGTIAFG

-968 ESPQTEEIE
+968 EDPQTVEIE
-977 EGASLDGFDGA
+977 DGISLDGFSGA

-1032 FMRFWDA
+1032 FMRFWDVS
-1039 DSGAIEVSGYDVR
+1039 SGAIEVSGRDVR

-1082 FAKPGASDEEIMAAC
+1082 FAKPGASDAEIMAAC
-1097 EKASIADFVRRLP
+1097 EKASIADLVRRLP
-1110 AGLDTQVGELGDAL
+1110 SGLDTQVGELGDAL

-1134 ARMFLHDAPFVLLDE
+1134 ARVFLHDAPFVLLDE

-1188 DATYSVEH
+1188 DVTYSVEH

>member
-1 MNENGEDVFDK
+1 
-12 RLLSMVPGAVK
+12 MVPGAVK

-30 LQWAALACNIA
+30 FQWVALACNIA
-41 LFVVIGL
+41 LFMVIGL

-56 AADAGMA
+56 AVDAGMA

-76 RMVCQTAAQRMGR
+76 RMVCQTAAQCMGR

-216 KIYSADARKHEEMNG
+216 KIYSADVRKHEEMNG

-251 TVMDLFAFGGAAM
+251 TVMDLFAFGGAAV

-352 RQVLEGVDFSVQC
+352 RQVLEGVDFSAPR

-386 SGAYARYA
+386 SGANARYA

-406 ISAESLRKTITTVP
+406 ISAESLRKTVTTVP
-420 FSSYVFKGTLRSN
+420 FSSCVFKGTLRTN

-439 DAGDEELWG
+439 DASDDELWE

-457 FVLES
+457 FVRES

-582 GDGEDA
+582 GDGEA
-588 PGAGAGA
+588 ASGETAIPGASATLGEGATLGAGA
-595 ATSVAAD
+595 
-602 VGATPRAASGATSTL
+602 P
-617 GASVTEPPC
+617 EPPC
-626 EANEPVQ
+626 EADELVQ
-633 SAGADRRGASGTAA
+633 PASADRRGTSGTAA
-647 PRRRSNFSIMVR
+647 PRRRSNFSIMAR
-659 LVGLTRPLLS
+659 LVGLTRPLLP
-669 VMALAIA
+669 VMTLAIV
-676 LGVLGF
+676 LGAFGF

-708 GVACALVVVCGVV
+708 GVACALVAVCGVV

-738 KILALVRDK
+738 RILALVRDK

-794 IVSVAMVAFTATLSP
+794 VVSVVMVAFAATLSP
-809 LLAVYAAFSYA
+809 LLAAYAAFSYA

-864 FGRADDRARELSC
+864 FGRADDRALELAC
-877 RMNSL
+877 RMSDL

-915 MHLANGGMIAFG
+915 MHLANDGVVAFG

-968 ESPQTEEIE
+968 ESPQTVEIE
-977 EGASLDGFDGA
+977 DGVSLDGFSGA

-1007 LSIQPGQVVRIA
+1007 LSIQAGQVVRIA

-1032 FMRFWDA
+1032 FMRFWDVS
-1039 DSGAIEVSGYDVR
+1039 SGAIEVSGRDVR
-1052 RVATASLRQVEGFMT
+1052 RVATASLREVEGFMT

-1082 FAKPGASDEEIMAAC
+1082 FAKPGASDAEIMVAC

-1110 AGLDTQVGELGDAL
+1110 SGLDTQVGELGDAL

-1134 ARMFLHDAPFVLLDE
+1134 ARVFLHDAPFVLLDE

-1188 DATYSVEH
+1188 DATYSVER

>member
-1 MNENGEDVFDK
+1 
-12 RLLSMVPGAVK
+12 MVPGAVK

-30 LQWAALACNIA
+30 FQWVALACNIA
-41 LFVVIGL
+41 LFMVIGL

-63 IGVLAASAVAIVV
+63 IGVLGASAAAIVV
-76 RMVCQTAAQRMGR
+76 RMVCQTVAQCMGR

-113 YSETVATAVA
+113 YSETVATAAA

-154 LFVALSP
+154 LFVALAP

-251 TVMDLFAFGGAAM
+251 TVMDLFAFGGAAV

-309 GMAAAEKMYAILDA
+309 GMAAAEKMYVILDA

-352 RQVLEGVDFSVQC
+352 RQVLEGVNFSAPR

-386 SGAYARYA
+386 SGANARYA

-406 ISAESLRKTITTVP
+406 ISAESLRKTVTTVP
-420 FSSYVFKGTLRSN
+420 FSSYVFKGTLRAN

-439 DAGDEELWG
+439 EASDDELWG

-457 FVLES
+457 FVRES

-535 AIEHAD
+535 AIEHTD

-582 GDGEDA
+582 GDGEA
-588 PGAGAGA
+588 ASGETAIPGASATLGEGATLGAGA
-595 ATSVAAD
+595 
-602 VGATPRAASGATSTL
+602 P
-617 GASVTEPPC
+617 EPPY
-626 EANEPVQ
+626 EADEPVQ
-633 SAGADRRGASGTAA
+633 PAGDARRGKAGAAA
-647 PRRRSNFSIMVR
+647 PRRRSNFSIMAR
-659 LVGLTRPLLS
+659 LVGLTRPLLP
-669 VMALAIA
+669 VMALAIV

-695 LLDAAGSW
+695 LLNAAGSW

-765 GDLVSL
+765 GDL
-771 LTGDIELLEVF
+771 LEVF

-794 IVSVAMVAFTATLSP
+794 IVSVVMVAFTATLSP

-864 FGRADDRARELSC
+864 FGRADDRALELAC
-877 RMNSL
+877 RMSDL
-882 AKVEGRLKDRTA
+882 AKVEGRLKNRTA

-915 MHLANGGMIAFG
+915 MHLANGGTIAFG

-968 ESPQTEEIE
+968 ESPQTVEIE
-977 EGASLDGFDGA
+977 DGVSLDGFSGA
-988 AASHV
+988 MASHV

-1032 FMRFWDA
+1032 FMRFWDVS
-1039 DSGAIEVSGYDVR
+1039 SGAIEVSGRDVR

-1067 QETHLFAGTVRDNLA
+1067 QETHLFAGTVRDNLS
-1082 FAKPGASDEEIMAAC
+1082 FAKPGASDAEIMAAC

-1110 AGLDTQVGELGDAL
+1110 SGLDTQVGELGDAL

-1134 ARMFLHDAPFVLLDE
+1134 ARVFLHDAPFVLLDE

>member
-1 MNENGEDVFDK
+1 
-12 RLLSMVPGAVK
+12 MVPDAVK

-30 LQWAALACNIA
+30 FQWVALACNIA
-41 LFVVIGL
+41 LFMVIGL

-63 IGVLAASAVAIVV
+63 IGVLAASAAAIVV

-154 LFVALSP
+154 LFVALAP

-251 TVMDLFAFGGAAM
+251 TVMDLFAFGGAAV

-352 RQVLEGVDFSVQC
+352 RQVLEGVDFSAPR

-386 SGAYARYA
+386 SGANARYV

-406 ISAESLRKTITTVP
+406 ISAESLRKTVTTVP
-420 FSSYVFKGTLRSN
+420 FSSYVFKGTLRAN

-439 DAGDEELWG
+439 DASDDELWG

-457 FVLES
+457 FVRES

-582 GDGEDA
+582 GDGEAASD
-588 PGAGAGA
+588 AGAVAGGGEGA
-595 ATSVAAD
+595 S
-602 VGATPRAASGATSTL
+602 AASGADVL
-617 GASVTEPPC
+617 EPPC
-626 EANEPVQ
+626 EADELVQ
-633 SAGADRRGASGTAA
+633 PAGADRRGTSGTAA
-647 PRRRSNFSIMVR
+647 PRRRSNFSIMAR
-659 LVGLTRPLLS
+659 LVGLTRPLLP
-669 VMALAIA
+669 VMALAIV

-695 LLDAAGSW
+695 LLNAAGSW

-708 GVACALVVVCGVV
+708 GVACALVVVFGVV

-794 IVSVAMVAFTATLSP
+794 IVSVVMVAFTATLSP
-809 LLAVYAAFSYA
+809 LLAAYAAFSYA
-820 VVGIAVPWISS
+820 VVGIVVPWISS

-864 FGRADDRARELSC
+864 FGRADDRALELAC
-877 RMNSL
+877 RMSDL

-915 MHLANGGMIAFG
+915 MHLANGGVVAFG

-977 EGASLDGFDGA
+977 DGVSLDRFSGA
-988 AASHV
+988 MASHV

-1007 LSIQPGQVVRIA
+1007 LGIQPGQVVRIA

-1032 FMRFWDA
+1032 FMRFWDVS
-1039 DSGAIEVSGYDVR
+1039 SGAIEVSGRDVR

-1082 FAKPGASDEEIMAAC
+1082 FAKPGASDAEIMVAC
-1097 EKASIADFVRRLP
+1097 EKASIAGFVRRLP

-1134 ARMFLHDAPFVLLDE
+1134 ARVFLHDAPFVLLDE

-1188 DATYSVEH
+1188 DVTYSVEH

>member
-1 MNENGEDVFDK
+1 
-12 RLLSMVPGAVK
+12 MVPGAVK

-30 LQWAALACNIA
+30 FQWVALACNIA

-251 TVMDLFAFGGAAM
+251 TVMDLFAFGGAAV

-331 EVDPRDARVE
+331 EVDSRDASVE

-352 RQVLEGVDFSVQC
+352 RQVLEGVDFSAPR

-386 SGAYARYA
+386 SGANARYA

-406 ISAESLRKTITTVP
+406 ISAESLRKTVTTVP
-420 FSSYVFKGTLRSN
+420 FSSYVFKGTLREN

-439 DAGDEELWG
+439 DASDDELWE

-457 FVLES
+457 FARES

-582 GDGEDA
+582 GDGE
-588 PGAGAGA
+588 
-595 ATSVAAD
+595 
-602 VGATPRAASGATSTL
+602 AASGETAIPGASATLGEGATL
-617 GASVTEPPC
+617 GAGVPESPH
-626 EANEPVQ
+626 EADEPVQ
-633 SAGADRRGASGTAA
+633 PAGDARRGKAGTAA
-647 PRRRSNFSIMVR
+647 PRRRSNFSIMAR
-659 LVGLTRPLLS
+659 LVGLTRPLLP
-669 VMALAIA
+669 VMALAIV

-682 LAAIFLTVFAAYG
+682 LAAIFLIVFAACG
-695 LLDAAGSW
+695 LLGAAGSW
-703 GVVPL
+703 DVVPL
-708 GVACALVVVCGVV
+708 GVACALVAVCGVV

-794 IVSVAMVAFTATLSP
+794 IVSVVMVAFTATLSP

-820 VVGIAVPWISS
+820 VVGIAAPWISS

-839 EVRDAIGSMNA
+839 EVRDAIGSINA

-864 FGRADDRARELSC
+864 FGRADDRALELAC
-877 RMNSL
+877 RMSDL

-915 MHLANGGMIAFG
+915 MHLANGGVVAFG

-968 ESPQTEEIE
+968 ESPQTVEIE
-977 EGASLDGFDGA
+977 DGVSLDGFYGV

-1032 FMRFWDA
+1032 FMRFWDVS
-1039 DSGAIEVSGYDVR
+1039 SGAIEVSGRDVR

-1067 QETHLFAGTVRDNLA
+1067 QETHLFAGTVRDNLS
-1082 FAKPGASDEEIMAAC
+1082 FAKPGASDAEIMAAC

-1110 AGLDTQVGELGDAL
+1110 SGLDTQVGELGDAL

-1134 ARMFLHDAPFVLLDE
+1134 ARVFLHDAPFVLLDE

>member
-1 MNENGEDVFDK
+1 
-12 RLLSMVPGAVK
+12 MVPGAVK

-30 LQWAALACNIA
+30 FQWVALACNIA
-41 LFVVIGL
+41 LFMLIGL

-251 TVMDLFAFGGAAM
+251 TVMDLFAFGGAAV

-352 RQVLEGVDFSVQC
+352 RQVLEGVNFSAPR

-386 SGAYARYA
+386 SGANARYA

-406 ISAESLRKTITTVP
+406 ISAESLRKTVTTVP
-420 FSSYVFKGTLRSN
+420 FSSYVFKGTLRAN

-439 DAGDEELWG
+439 EASDDELWG

-457 FVLES
+457 FVRES

-554 GTHSQLLA
+554 GMHSQLLA

-582 GDGEDA
+582 GDGEADS
-588 PGAGAGA
+588 GAGAVAGA
-595 ATSVAAD
+595 AASVAAG
-602 VGATPRAASGATSTL
+602 VSATPRAG
-617 GASVTEPPC
+617 VPQPPC
-626 EANEPVQ
+626 EADEPVQ
-633 SAGADRRGASGTAA
+633 PASADRREASGAAA
-647 PRRRSNFSIMVR
+647 PRRRSNFSIMAR
-659 LVGLTRPLLS
+659 LVGLTRPLLP
-669 VMALAIA
+669 VMALAIV

-695 LLDAAGSW
+695 LLNAAGSW

-708 GVACALVVVCGVV
+708 GVACALVIVCGVI

-794 IVSVAMVAFTATLSP
+794 IVSVVMVAFTATLSP

-864 FGRADDRARELSC
+864 FGRADDRARELAC
-877 RMNSL
+877 RMGSL
-882 AKVEGRLKDRTA
+882 VKVEGRLKDRTA

-915 MHLANGGMIAFG
+915 MHLANGGTIAFG

-968 ESPQTEEIE
+968 ESPQTVEIE
-977 EGASLDGFDGA
+977 DGVSLDRFSGA
-988 AASHV
+988 MASHV

-998 DACVLSDVE
+998 DACVLSDVD
-1007 LSIQPGQVVRIA
+1007 LSIQPGQVVQIA

-1032 FMRFWDA
+1032 FMRFWDVS
-1039 DSGAIEVSGYDVR
+1039 SGAIEVSGRDVR

-1082 FAKPGASDEEIMAAC
+1082 FAKPGASDEEILAAC
-1097 EKASIADFVRRLP
+1097 EKASMP
-1110 AGLDTQVGELGDAL
+1110 
-1124 SGGERQRLGL
+1124 
-1134 ARMFLHDAPFVLLDE
+1134 
-1149 PTSNL
+1149 
-1154 DALNEAAVLRALAD
+1154 
-1168 NRAGKTVLLVSHR
+1168 
-1181 PSAAAIA
+1181 
-1188 DATYSVEH
+1188 
-1196 GRVS
+1196 

>member
-1 MNENGEDVFDK
+1 
-12 RLLSMVPGAVK
+12 MVPGAVK
-23 FIVADVA
+23 FIVADMA
-30 LQWAALACNIA
+30 FQWVALACNIA

-63 IGVLAASAVAIVV
+63 IGVLGASAVAIVV

-216 KIYSADARKHEEMNG
+216 KIYSADAHKHEEMNG

-251 TVMDLFAFGGAAM
+251 TVMDLFAFGGAAV

-352 RQVLEGVDFSVQC
+352 RQVLEGVDFSAPR

-386 SGAYARYA
+386 SGANARYA

-406 ISAESLRKTITTVP
+406 ISAESLRKTVTTVP
-420 FSSYVFKGTLRSN
+420 FSSYVFKGTLRAN

-439 DAGDEELWG
+439 DASDDELWG

-457 FVLES
+457 FVRES

-582 GDGEDA
+582 GDGEA
-588 PGAGAGA
+588 ASGETAILGASATLGEGATLGAGA
-595 ATSVAAD
+595 
-602 VGATPRAASGATSTL
+602 P
-617 GASVTEPPC
+617 EPPY
-626 EANEPVQ
+626 EADEPVQ
-633 SAGADRRGASGTAA
+633 PASADRRGASGAAA
-647 PRRRSNFSIMVR
+647 PRRRSNFSIMAR
-659 LVGLTRPLLS
+659 LVGLTRPLLP
-669 VMALAIA
+669 VMALAIV

-695 LLDAAGSW
+695 LLSAAGSW
-703 GVVPL
+703 DVVPL
-708 GVACALVVVCGVV
+708 GAACALVVVCGVV

-794 IVSVAMVAFTATLSP
+794 IVSVLMVAFTATLSP
-809 LLAVYAAFSYA
+809 LLAAYAAFSYA

-864 FGRADDRARELSC
+864 FGRADDRALELAC
-877 RMNSL
+877 RMSDL

-915 MHLANGGMIAFG
+915 MHLANSGVVAFG

-968 ESPQTEEIE
+968 ESPQTVEIE
-977 EGASLDGFDGA
+977 DGVSLDGFSGA
-988 AASHV
+988 MASHV

-1032 FMRFWDA
+1032 FMRFWDVS
-1039 DSGAIEVSGYDVR
+1039 SGAIEVSGRDVR

-1134 ARMFLHDAPFVLLDE
+1134 ARVFLHDAPFVLLDE

>member
-1 MNENGEDVFDK
+1 
-12 RLLSMVPGAVK
+12 MVPGAVK
-23 FIVADVA
+23 FIGADVA
-30 LQWAALACNIA
+30 FQWVALACNIA
-41 LFVVIGL
+41 LFMVIGL

-63 IGVLAASAVAIVV
+63 IGVLGASAAAIVV
-76 RMVCQTAAQRMGR
+76 RMACQTAAQRMGR

-154 LFVALSP
+154 LFVALAP

-251 TVMDLFAFGGAAM
+251 TVMDLFAFGGAAV

-331 EVDPRDARVE
+331 EVDPRDAGVE

-352 RQVLEGVDFSVQC
+352 RQVLEGVDFSAPR

-386 SGAYARYA
+386 SGANARYA

-400 GIDLRD
+400 GVDLRD
-406 ISAESLRKTITTVP
+406 ISVESLRKTVTTVP
-420 FSSYVFKGTLRSN
+420 FSSYVFKGTLRAN

-439 DAGDEELWG
+439 DASDDELWG

-457 FVLES
+457 FVRES

-509 SEAAIIS
+509 SEATIIS

-582 GDGEDA
+582 GDGEA
-588 PGAGAGA
+588 ASGETAIPGASATLGEGATLGAGA
-595 ATSVAAD
+595 
-602 VGATPRAASGATSTL
+602 P
-617 GASVTEPPC
+617 EPPY
-626 EANEPVQ
+626 EADEPVQ
-633 SAGADRRGASGTAA
+633 PASADRREASGTAA
-647 PRRRSNFSIMVR
+647 PRRRSNFSIMAR
-659 LVGLTRPLLS
+659 LVGLTRPLLP
-669 VMALAIA
+669 VMALAIV

-695 LLDAAGSW
+695 LLNAAGSW

-794 IVSVAMVAFTATLSP
+794 IVSVVMVAFTATLSP
-809 LLAVYAAFSYA
+809 LLAAYAAFSYA

-864 FGRADDRARELSC
+864 FGRADDRAHELAC
-877 RMNSL
+877 RMSSL

-968 ESPQTEEIE
+968 ESPQTVEIE
-977 EGASLDGFDGA
+977 DGVSLDGFYGA

-1032 FMRFWDA
+1032 FMRFWDVG
-1039 DSGAIEVSGYDVR
+1039 SGAIEVSGHDVR

-1134 ARMFLHDAPFVLLDE
+1134 ARVFLHDAPFVLLDE

-1188 DATYSVEH
+1188 DATYSVER

>member
-1 MNENGEDVFDK
+1 
-12 RLLSMVPGAVK
+12 MVPGAVK

-30 LQWAALACNIA
+30 LQWVALACNIA

-48 FLQATLEG
+48 FLRATLEG

-63 IGVLAASAVAIVV
+63 IGVFAASAAAIVV

-123 VQVSVEGTEQLE
+123 VQVSVEGAEQLE

-251 TVMDLFAFGGAAM
+251 TVMDLFAFGGAAV

-323 PLPVDGAR
+323 PLPVDGAC
-331 EVDPRDARVE
+331 EVDPHDARVE

-352 RQVLEGVDFSVQC
+352 RQVLEGVDFSAPC

-386 SGAYARYA
+386 SGANARYV

-420 FSSYVFKGTLRSN
+420 FSSYVFSRERFARTCCLPSPTRATRSC
-433 LLLAKP
+433 
-439 DAGDEELWG
+439 GG
-448 ALAKCRLAG
+448 VLAKCRLAS
-457 FVLES
+457 FVRES

-522 GSHTV
+522 GRHTV

-535 AIEHAD
+535 AIEQAD
-541 EIYVLEQ
+541 AIYVLEQ
-548 GKLVEH
+548 GKLAEH

-562 RGCAYAR
+562 REGAYAR

-582 GDGEDA
+582 GDGD
-588 PGAGAGA
+588 
-595 ATSVAAD
+595 
-602 VGATPRAASGATSTL
+602 AASSA
-617 GASVTEPPC
+617 VTPSAVSGVDALEMPG
-626 EANEPVQ
+626 EAGEPVCA
-633 SAGADRRGASGTAA
+633 AGTDRRGASGTAA
-647 PRRRSNFSIMVR
+647 PRRRSNFSIMAR
-659 LVGLTRPLLS
+659 LVGLTRPLLP
-669 VMALAIA
+669 VMALAIV

-695 LLDAAGSW
+695 LLGAADAW
-703 GVVPL
+703 GALPM
-708 GVACALVVVCGVV
+708 GAACALVVVCGVV

-794 IVSVAMVAFTATLSP
+794 VVSVVMVAFTATLSP
-809 LLAVYAAFSYA
+809 LLALYAAFSYA

-864 FGRADDRARELSC
+864 FGRADDRARELAC
-877 RMNSL
+877 RMSSL

-894 VAMAAT
+894 AAMAAT

-915 MHLANGGMIAFG
+915 MHLANGGTIAFG

-968 ESPQTEEIE
+968 ESPQTDEIE

-1007 LSIQPGQVVRIA
+1007 LIIQPGQVVRIA

-1032 FMRFWDA
+1032 FMRFWDVS
-1039 DSGAIEVSGYDVR
+1039 SGAIEVSGYDVR

-1168 NRAGKTVLLVSHR
+1168 NRVGKTVLLVSHR

>member
-1 MNENGEDVFDK
+1 
-12 RLLSMVPGAVK
+12 MVPDAVK

-30 LQWAALACNIA
+30 FQWVALACNIA
-41 LFVVIGL
+41 LFMVIGL

-63 IGVLAASAVAIVV
+63 IGVLAASAAAIVV

-154 LFVALSP
+154 LFVALAP

-216 KIYSADARKHEEMNG
+216 KIYSADAHKHEEMNG

-251 TVMDLFAFGGAAM
+251 TVMDLFAFGGAAV
-264 GMIAVLWQ
+264 GMISVLWQ

-341 CRGVGYSYDGK
+341 CCGVGYSYDGK
-352 RQVLEGVDFSVQC
+352 RQVLEGVDFSAPR
-365 GSFIGVTGES
+365 GSFIGVTGVS

-386 SGAYARYA
+386 SGANARYA

-406 ISAESLRKTITTVP
+406 ISAESLRKTVTTVP
-420 FSSYVFKGTLRSN
+420 FSSYVFKGTLRAN

-439 DAGDEELWG
+439 DASDDELWG

-457 FVLES
+457 FVRES

-582 GDGEDA
+582 GDGEA
-588 PGAGAGA
+588 ASGETAILGASATLGEGATLGAGA
-595 ATSVAAD
+595 
-602 VGATPRAASGATSTL
+602 P
-617 GASVTEPPC
+617 EPPY
-626 EANEPVQ
+626 EADEPVQ
-633 SAGADRRGASGTAA
+633 SASADRRGASGAAA
-647 PRRRSNFSIMVR
+647 PRRRSNFSIMAR
-659 LVGLTRPLLS
+659 LVGLTRPLLP
-669 VMALAIA
+669 VMVLAIV

-695 LLDAAGSW
+695 LLGAAGSW
-703 GVVPL
+703 DVVPL
-708 GVACALVVVCGVV
+708 GAACALVAVCGVV

-794 IVSVAMVAFTATLSP
+794 IVSVVMVAFTATLSP
-809 LLAVYAAFSYA
+809 LLAAYAAFSYA

-864 FGRADDRARELSC
+864 FGRADDCARELAC
-877 RMNSL
+877 RMSDL

-915 MHLANGGMIAFG
+915 MHLANGGVVAFG

-968 ESPQTEEIE
+968 ESPQTVEIE
-977 EGASLDGFDGA
+977 DGVSLDGFYGA

-998 DACVLSDVE
+998 DACVLSDVD

-1032 FMRFWDA
+1032 FMRFWDV
-1039 DSGAIEVSGYDVR
+1039 SCGAIEVSGRDVR

-1110 AGLDTQVGELGDAL
+1110 SGLDTQVRELGDAL

-1134 ARMFLHDAPFVLLDE
+1134 ARVFLHDAPFVLLDE

-1188 DATYSVEH
+1188 DVTYSVEH

>member
-1 MNENGEDVFDK
+1 
-12 RLLSMVPGAVK
+12 MVPGAVK

-30 LQWAALACNIA
+30 LQWVALACNIA
-41 LFVVIGL
+41 LFMVIGL

-63 IGVLAASAVAIVV
+63 IGVLGASAVAIVV

-154 LFVALSP
+154 LFVALAP

-251 TVMDLFAFGGAAM
+251 TVMDLFAFGGAAV

-331 EVDPRDARVE
+331 EVDPRDAGVE
-341 CRGVGYSYDGK
+341 CCGVGYSYDGK
-352 RQVLEGVDFSVQC
+352 RQVLEGVDFSAPH

-386 SGAYARYA
+386 SGSNARYA

-406 ISAESLRKTITTVP
+406 ISAESLRKTVTTVP
-420 FSSYVFKGTLRSN
+420 FSSYVFKGTLRAN

-439 DAGDEELWG
+439 DASDDELWG

-457 FVLES
+457 FVRES

-582 GDGEDA
+582 GDGEA
-588 PGAGAGA
+588 ASGETAILGASATLGEGATLGAGA
-595 ATSVAAD
+595 
-602 VGATPRAASGATSTL
+602 P
-617 GASVTEPPC
+617 EPPY
-626 EANEPVQ
+626 EADEPVQ
-633 SAGADRRGASGTAA
+633 SASADRRGASGAAA
-647 PRRRSNFSIMVR
+647 PRRRSNFSIMAR
-659 LVGLTRPLLS
+659 LVGLTRPLLP
-669 VMALAIA
+669 VMVLAIV

-695 LLDAAGSW
+695 LLGAAGSW
-703 GVVPL
+703 DVVPL
-708 GVACALVVVCGVV
+708 GAACALVAVCGVV

-794 IVSVAMVAFTATLSP
+794 IVSVVMVAFTATLSP
-809 LLAVYAAFSYA
+809 LLAAYAAFSYA

-864 FGRADDRARELSC
+864 FGRADDRALELAC
-877 RMNSL
+877 RMSDL

-915 MHLANGGMIAFG
+915 MHLANGGVIAFG

-968 ESPQTEEIE
+968 ESPQTVEIE
-977 EGASLDGFDGA
+977 DGVSLDGFNGA
-988 AASHV
+988 TACRV

-998 DACVLSDVE
+998 DACVLSNVE

-1032 FMRFWDA
+1032 FMRFWDV
-1039 DSGAIEVSGYDVR
+1039 DSGAIEVSGRDVR

-1067 QETHLFAGTVRDNLA
+1067 QETHLFAGTVRDNLS

-1134 ARMFLHDAPFVLLDE
+1134 ARVFLHDAPFVLLDE

-1154 DALNEAAVLRALAD
+1154 DALNEAAALRALAD

>member
-1 MNENGEDVFDK
+1 
-12 RLLSMVPGAVK
+12 MVPGAVK

-30 LQWAALACNIA
+30 FQWVALACNIA
-41 LFVVIGL
+41 LFMVIGL

-56 AADAGMA
+56 AADADMA
-63 IGVLAASAVAIVV
+63 IGVLGASAAAIVV

-154 LFVALSP
+154 LFVALAP

-251 TVMDLFAFGGAAM
+251 TVMDLFAFGGAAV

-323 PLPVDGAR
+323 PLPVDGAH

-352 RQVLEGVDFSVQC
+352 RQVLEGVDFSAPR

-386 SGAYARYA
+386 SGANARYA

-406 ISAESLRKTITTVP
+406 ISAESLRKTVTTVP
-420 FSSYVFKGTLRSN
+420 FSSYVFKGTLRAN

-439 DAGDEELWG
+439 DASDDELWG

-457 FVLES
+457 FVRES

-562 RGCAYAR
+562 RGCAYVR

-582 GDGEDA
+582 GDGEAASDA
-588 PGAGAGA
+588 GAVAGA
-595 ATSVAAD
+595 ATSVAAGVD
-602 VGATPRAASGATSTL
+602 ATPRAASIEGATL
-617 GASVTEPPC
+617 GASVPEPPY
-626 EANEPVQ
+626 EADELVQ
-633 SAGADRRGASGTAA
+633 PAGADQRGASGAAA
-647 PRRRSNFSIMVR
+647 PRRRSNFSIMAR
-659 LVGLTRPLLS
+659 LVGLTRPLLP
-669 VMALAIA
+669 VMALAIV
-676 LGVLGF
+676 LGVFGF

-695 LLDAAGSW
+695 LLNAAGSW

-708 GVACALVVVCGVV
+708 GAACALVVVCGVV

-794 IVSVAMVAFTATLSP
+794 IVSVVMVAFTATLSP
-809 LLAVYAAFSYA
+809 LLAAYVAFSYA

-864 FGRADDRARELSC
+864 FGRADDRARELAC
-877 RMNSL
+877 RMSDL
-882 AKVEGRLKDRTA
+882 ARVEGRLKDRTA

-915 MHLANGGMIAFG
+915 MHLANGGTIAFG

-968 ESPQTEEIE
+968 EDPQTVEIE
-977 EGASLDGFDGA
+977 DGVSLDRFSGA
-988 AASHV
+988 MASHV

-998 DACVLSDVE
+998 DACVLSDVD
-1007 LSIQPGQVVRIA
+1007 LNIQPGQVVRIA

-1032 FMRFWDA
+1032 FMRFWDVS
-1039 DSGAIEVSGYDVR
+1039 SGAIEVSGRDVR

-1082 FAKPGASDEEIMAAC
+1082 FAKPGASDEEIMVAC

-1110 AGLDTQVGELGDAL
+1110 SGLDTQVGELGDAL

-1134 ARMFLHDAPFVLLDE
+1134 ARVFLHDAPFVLLDE

-1188 DATYSVEH
+1188 DVTYSVEH

>member
-1 MNENGEDVFDK
+1 
-12 RLLSMVPGAVK
+12 MVPGAVK

-30 LQWAALACNIA
+30 FQWVALACNIA
-41 LFVVIGL
+41 LFMVIGL

-63 IGVLAASAVAIVV
+63 IGVLGASAAAIVV
-76 RMVCQTAAQRMGR
+76 RMACQTAAQRMGR

-169 LLVCVPL
+169 LLMCVPL

-251 TVMDLFAFGGAAM
+251 TVMDLFAFGGAAV

-352 RQVLEGVDFSVQC
+352 RQVLEGVDFSAPR

-386 SGAYARYA
+386 SGANARYA
-394 GEVSIG
+394 GEASIG

-406 ISAESLRKTITTVP
+406 ISAESLRKTVTTVP
-420 FSSYVFKGTLRSN
+420 FSSYVFKGTLRAN

-439 DAGDEELWG
+439 DASDDELWG

-457 FVLES
+457 FVRES

-582 GDGEDA
+582 GDGEA
-588 PGAGAGA
+588 ASGETAILGASATLGEGATLGAGA
-595 ATSVAAD
+595 
-602 VGATPRAASGATSTL
+602 P
-617 GASVTEPPC
+617 EPPY
-626 EANEPVQ
+626 EADEPVQ
-633 SAGADRRGASGTAA
+633 PASADRRGASGAAA
-647 PRRRSNFSIMVR
+647 PRRRSNFSIMAR
-659 LVGLTRPLLS
+659 LVGLTRPLLP
-669 VMALAIA
+669 VMALAIV

-695 LLDAAGSW
+695 LLNAAGSW

-794 IVSVAMVAFTATLSP
+794 VVSVVMVAFTATLSP
-809 LLAVYAAFSYA
+809 LLAAYAAFSYA

-850 FVLDSLRGLRETLQ
+850 FVLDGLRGLRETLQ
-864 FGRADDRARELSC
+864 FGRADDRARELAC
-877 RMNSL
+877 RMSDL

-915 MHLANGGMIAFG
+915 MHLANGGTIAFG

-968 ESPQTEEIE
+968 ESPQTVEIE
-977 EGASLDGFDGA
+977 DGVSLDGFSGA
-988 AASHV
+988 MASHV

-1032 FMRFWDA
+1032 FMRFWDVS
-1039 DSGAIEVSGYDVR
+1039 SGAIEVSGRDVR

-1082 FAKPGASDEEIMAAC
+1082 FAKPGASDEKIMAAC
-1097 EKASIADFVRRLP
+1097 EKASIAGFVRRLP

-1134 ARMFLHDAPFVLLDE
+1134 ARVFLRDAPFVLLDE

-1188 DATYSVEH
+1188 DVTYSVEH

>member
-1 MNENGEDVFDK
+1 
-12 RLLSMVPGAVK
+12 MVPGAVK

-30 LQWAALACNIA
+30 FQWVALACNIA
-41 LFVVIGL
+41 LFMVIGL

-154 LFVALSP
+154 LFVALAP

-251 TVMDLFAFGGAAM
+251 TVMDLFAFGGAAV

-331 EVDPRDARVE
+331 EVDPRDAGVE

-352 RQVLEGVDFSVQC
+352 RQVLEGVDFSAPR

-386 SGAYARYA
+386 SGANARYA

-406 ISAESLRKTITTVP
+406 ISAESLRKTVTTVP
-420 FSSYVFKGTLRSN
+420 FSSYVFKGTVRAN

-439 DAGDEELWG
+439 DASDDELWE

-457 FVLES
+457 FARES

-554 GTHSQLLA
+554 GAHSQLLA
-562 RGCAYAR
+562 RGCAYTR

-582 GDGEDA
+582 GGGEAASD
-588 PGAGAGA
+588 AGA
-595 ATSVAAD
+595 VAGGD
-602 VGATPRAASGATSTL
+602 EGATP
-617 GASVTEPPC
+617 GASVPQPPH
-626 EANEPVQ
+626 EADEPVEPA
-633 SAGADRRGASGTAA
+633 SADRRGASGAAA
-647 PRRRSNFSIMVR
+647 PRRRSNFSIMAR
-659 LVGLTRPLLS
+659 LVGLTRPLLP
-669 VMALAIA
+669 VMALAIV

-695 LLDAAGSW
+695 LLNAAGSW

-794 IVSVAMVAFTATLSP
+794 IVSVVMVAFTATLSP
-809 LLAVYAAFSYA
+809 LLAAYAAFSYA

-864 FGRADDRARELSC
+864 FGRADDRARELAC
-877 RMNSL
+877 RMSDL

-915 MHLANGGMIAFG
+915 MHLANGGVVAFG

-968 ESPQTEEIE
+968 EDPQTVEIE
-977 EGASLDGFDGA
+977 DGVSLDGFSGA

-998 DACVLSDVE
+998 DACVLSNVE

-1027 TLLKL
+1027 TMLKL
-1032 FMRFWDA
+1032 FMHFWDVS
-1039 DSGAIEVSGYDVR
+1039 SGAIEVSGRDVR
-1052 RVATASLRQVEGFMT
+1052 RVATASLREVEGFMT

-1082 FAKPGASDEEIMAAC
+1082 FAKPGASDEEIMVAC

-1134 ARMFLHDAPFVLLDE
+1134 ARVFLHDAPFVLLDE

-1196 GRVS
+1196 GRMS